1 MGEIKVSSEDVD
13 ELREVLKV
21 VGEEIPK
28 LIRNVIEPLKE
39 LMEITYDVEN
49 ARERAKAIAI
59 FYKELI
65 DNGIPEDLALK
76 LVREHFINPVTL
88 IKSIM
93 SSGREEE
100 G

>member
-1 MGEIKVSSEDVD
+1 MVDESSPEDVE

-21 VGEEIPK
+21 VGEELPR
-28 LIRNVIEPLKE
+28 LIKNVIEPLKE

-49 ARERAKAIAI
+49 ARERAKAIAT

-65 DNGIPEDLALK
+65 NNGIPENLALK
-76 LVREHFINPVTL
+76 LVREHFVNPVTL
-88 IKSIM
+88 VKSIM

-100 G
+100 D